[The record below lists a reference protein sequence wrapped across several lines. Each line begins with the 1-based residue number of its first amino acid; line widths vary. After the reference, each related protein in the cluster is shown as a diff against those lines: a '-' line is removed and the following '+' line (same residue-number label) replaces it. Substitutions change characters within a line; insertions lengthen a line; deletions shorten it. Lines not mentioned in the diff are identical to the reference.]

1 MTVVYYTSTSY
12 LDVIVETIQ
21 SIKNSVKLHVVIE
34 IAPSSKNSTIIN
46 VNELESKEMI
56 ETPENLLGK
65 EKWEELKPY
74 FKDVASVE
82 FVVQKNKRAFSF
94 ETIKTAYKLGKYL
107 KKYKADILHFDSI
120 STCAIG
126 FYFYAR
132 SKKVFITIHDPVPH
146 SGEASWREK
155 IPKKLFFPLAKG
167 FFFYSEFALKQFEK
181 YYTRVKNALYGIK
194 LQPYTFVQTYI
205 GERSAKPG
213 YVLFFGRLSYYK
225 GIDILLNAIPI
236 IVKELPNQHF
246 IIAGKPD
253 YDFKLDETLLQK
265 VKSNVTF
272 IERFLSTE
280 ELVKL
285 IDNAQMV
292 VCPYRDATQSG
303 VVMTTFA
310 VGKPV
315 VATNV
320 GSFAEY
326 ISDGV
331 NGLLAEPDSPSIAQ
345 KILEALKNDFY
356 ADLQKNVEPNF
367 SKQTGDYNA
376 SIIIN
381 AYNN

>member
-21 SIKNSVKLHVVIE
+21 SIKNSVNLHVVIE

-126 FYFYAR
+126 LYFYAR
-132 SKKVFITIHDPVPH
+132 SKKVFIAIHDPVPH

-181 YYTRVKNALYGIK
+181 YYTRVKTALYGIK